1 MKTGYDQFFKDARKV
16 ATKGAASA
24 KPLRLDMSREELVEK
39 ELRSRIGVKARTK
52 KKKPFPWKLTAF
64 SFVGLLIALYGF
76 QNYEKVEKYAR
87 NIEISLL
94 GTANAVEKPA
104 PKAEAKKEAA
114 ASEAKSDSASES
126 SEDAKRELASDTSV
140 DHLQKLIDRKKEL
153 DMREEELNR
162 LEQEL
167 QVQKVELEKRMK
179 ELEEMRSK
187 ISTILDD
194 KVKAD
199 EQKIDSLVQMYSS
212 MRAPQAAKIFES
224 MDEDL
229 AVEILGRMKKK
240 NAADIMNL
248 LKAEKAQSFSEK
260 FAGYKR
266 K

>member
-16 ATKGAASA
+16 ATKGTASA

-39 ELRSRIGVKARTK
+39 ELRSRIGVKTRTK

-64 SFVGLLIALYGF
+64 SFLGLLIALYGF

-94 GTANAVEKPA
+94 GPANASEKVT
-104 PKAEAKKEAA
+104 PKAEAKKDTAA
-114 ASEAKSDSASES
+114 AAKTEPAADGSEEAKRDVASDS
-126 SEDAKRELASDTSV
+126 SV

-153 DMREEELNR
+153 DVREEELNR

-167 QVQKVELEKRMK
+167 QVQKAELEKRMK

-212 MRAPQAAKIFES
+212 MRAPQAAKIFET